1 MNSGTGGTHPADMNP
16 EETDQPGGASEAGA
30 SQAGGQPKGAPEG
43 GNQPD
48 SPQAGG
54 PEPDIPPL
62 PAPQPELRRDPIT
75 AEWVILATGRGKR
88 PHAPAPARAVDQRD
102 EECPFCPGHEDRT
115 PPEICAMRRD
125 GEGECD
131 KPGWKVR
138 VIPNRYPILVSDV
151 YRAGV
156 ERAVSPDRRPALG
169 TSEVIVDTPEH
180 SKAPWQVGTEQTLRM
195 LEMYRDR
202 IEVIKKE
209 GRASY
214 VHIIRNYGAAAASS
228 LEHPH
233 SQLFGLPFIPPT
245 IDVELDG
252 FVFAYPG
259 TAGCVLCDIIA
270 DTEKEGDRVILA
282 TENFL
287 AFSPF
292 ASRLPYEAWIV
303 PRRHSLRFERCE
315 ELPELAELMTTL
327 LGRYYDRLGDPPL
340 NYWVHTYPL
349 HGESRPYHWH
359 IEILPRL
366 TLAGGLELGAGVWV
380 NTVSPEEAAAQ
391 LR

>member
-1 MNSGTGGTHPADMNP
+1 MSG
-16 EETDQPGGASEAGA
+16 EKE
-30 SQAGGQPKGAPEG
+30 GAPKEEPRDESQQEPVPG
-43 GNQPD
+43 TPPD
-48 SPQAGG
+48 LA
-54 PEPDIPPL
+54 
-62 PAPQPELRRDPIT
+62 AQPELRRDPIT

-88 PHAPAPARAVDQRD
+88 PHAPAPAQMVDQPD
-102 EECPFCPGHEDRT
+102 EDCPFCPGHEDRT

-138 VIPNRYPILVSDV
+138 VIPNRFPILVSGV
-151 YRAGV
+151 PRAGV

-169 TSEVIVDTPEH
+169 TSEVIVDTPVH
-180 SKAPWQVGTEQTLRM
+180 NQPPWQVGPEQTLVM

-202 IEVIKKE
+202 INAIKEE

-259 TAGCVLCDIIA
+259 TAGCVLCDIIEETA
-270 DTEKEGDRVILA
+270 RTGDRVIMA

-287 AFSPF
+287 AFTPY
-292 ASRLPYEAWIV
+292 ASRLPYESWIV
-303 PRRHSLRFERCE
+303 PRKHSLRFEKCE
-315 ELPELAELMTTL
+315 ELPELAELMTAVL
-327 LGRYYDRLGDPPL
+327 NRYHDRLGDPPL
-340 NYWVHTYPL
+340 NYWVHNYPL

-359 IEILPRL
+359 IEILPRM

-380 NTVSPEEAAAQ
+380 NTVAPEDAAEQ